1 VRSLS
6 AALAAV
12 SAHHPAKDAIRFGA
26 DRIAYGAFTGRVR
39 AAAARLAGLGV
50 GPGDRVAILSLNR
63 PEYLVALF
71 ACARLGAMLLPLNW
85 RLAPAELAWI
95 AAAAAPRLLLGEA
108 GFAEGLSAMAAA
120 APGAHVLRLEELGV
134 LSADGAPP
142 DIGAP
147 ERDLLLVYT
156 SGTTGRPKGALLTQG
171 ALFANAVMSWHLHAM
186 QPADVVLSALPF
198 FHVGGLNIQTTPALL
213 LGCTVVIHP
222 KFDPAAT
229 LAAIPAEG
237 ATLMVMVPSTVR
249 ALTAAPGFAAAEMRP
264 MRAMV
269 VGSETVNPAV
279 LAPLT
284 ARGLQMLQVYG
295 ATESC
300 PIAVHARYGD
310 PSADLASS
318 GHPGLLCDARVVDEA
333 GREVPH
339 GTPGEIE
346 LRGPNMFRG
355 YWNRPDATAEAIH
368 DGWFRTG
375 DIATRDPSTGAF
387 TVHDR
392 KKNMIISGG
401 ENIYPAEVERV
412 LAEHPDVAEC
422 AVIGRADAVW
432 QEVPVAFVV
441 ARKGCTPDAAAMLAH
456 VAAQLAR
463 FKVPKDLLFVE
474 ALPRTALGKVQH
486 FALKQQK
493 DRA

>member
-1 VRSLS
+1 VRSLA
-6 AALAAV
+6 AALAATA
-12 SAHHPAKDAIRFGA
+12 AHHPEKPAIRFGA
-26 DRIAYGAFTGRVR
+26 EVIAYGALAERVR
-39 AAAARLAGLGV
+39 RAAARLASLGV

-95 AAAAAPRLLLGEA
+95 AGDAQPRALLAEPGFAAGLAAMQAAVPGAQALLLDDPA
-108 GFAEGLSAMAAA
+108 ALSA
-120 APGAHVLRLEELGV
+120 GGDTQ
-134 LSADGAPP
+134 DG
-142 DIGAP
+142 GGP

-213 LGCTVVIHP
+213 LGATVVIHP

-249 ALTAAPGFAAAEMRP
+249 ALAAAPGFAHADLRP

-279 LAPLT
+279 LAPLA
-284 ARGLQMLQVYG
+284 ARGIQMLQVYG

-300 PIAVHARYGD
+300 PIAIYARYGHI
-310 PSADLASS
+310 PADLACS
-318 GHPGLLCDARVVDEA
+318 GHPGLLCEARVVDET

-346 LRGPNMFRG
+346 LRGPNLFRG
-355 YWNRPDATAEAIH
+355 YWNRPDATADALH

-375 DIATRDPSTGAF
+375 DIATRDPASGAF

-401 ENIYPAEVERV
+401 ENIYPAEIERV

-422 AVIGRADAVW
+422 AVIGRPDPVW
-432 QEVPVAFVV
+432 QEVPVAIVV
-441 ARKGCTPDAAAMLAH
+441 PRPGRSPQAEALRSH
-456 VAAQLAR
+456 VAAHLAR
-463 FKVPKDLLFVE
+463 FKVPKEVRFAD

-486 FALKQQK
+486 FALRQQK
-493 DRA
+493 EPA

>member
-1 VRSLS
+1 VRSLA
-6 AALAAV
+6 AALAATA
-12 SAHHPAKDAIRFGA
+12 AHHPQKPALRFGA
-26 DRIAYGAFTGRVR
+26 EVITYGALARRVR
-39 AAAARLAGLGV
+39 AAAARFASLGV

-85 RLAPAELAWI
+85 RLAPAELGWI
-95 AAAAAPRLLLGEA
+95 AGDAEPRLLLAEP
-108 GFAEGLSAMAAA
+108 GFAAGLAAMQAA
-120 APGAHVLRLEELGV
+120 APDARPLLLDDPAALAAEG
-134 LSADGAPP
+134 DAP
-142 DIGAP
+142 DAGAP
-147 ERDLLLVYT
+147 ERDALLVYT
-156 SGTTGRPKGALLTQG
+156 SGTTGRPKGALLTQN

-213 LGCTVVIHP
+213 LGATVVIHP
-222 KFDPAAT
+222 KFDPVAT

-249 ALTAAPGFAAAEMRP
+249 ALTAAPGFATADLRP

-284 ARGLQMLQVYG
+284 ARGIQMLQVYG

-300 PIAVHARYGD
+300 PIAVYGRYGHI
-310 PSADLASS
+310 PADLACS
-318 GHPGLLCDARVVDEA
+318 GHPGLLCEARVVDDA

-339 GTPGEIE
+339 GTAGEIE
-346 LRGPNMFRG
+346 LRGPNIFRG
-355 YWNRPDATAEAIH
+355 YWNRPDASAEALH

-375 DIATRDPSTGAF
+375 DIATRDPMSGAF

-401 ENIYPAEVERV
+401 ENIYPAEIERV

-422 AVIGRADAVW
+422 AVIGRPDPVW
-432 QEVPVAFVV
+432 QEVPVAIVV
-441 ARKGCTPDAAAMLAH
+441 PRAGCAPDAATLLAH

-463 FKVPKDLLFVE
+463 FKVPKEVRFVD

-493 DRA
+493 EPA

>member
-1 VRSLS
+1 MRSLA
-6 AALAAV
+6 AALAATA
-12 SAHHPAKDAIRFGA
+12 AHHPAKDALRFGGEVVS
-26 DRIAYGAFTGRVR
+26 YGALAARVG
-39 AAAARLAGLGV
+39 AAAARLASLGV

-95 AAAAAPRLLLGEA
+95 AGDAQPRVLLAEQGFAAGLAAMQTAAPDARALLLDDPTA
-108 GFAEGLSAMAAA
+108 LA
-120 APGAHVLRLEELGV
+120 
-134 LSADGAPP
+134 ADGAAP
-142 DIGAP
+142 DAGGP
-147 ERDLLLVYT
+147 ERDALLVYT
-156 SGTTGRPKGALLTQG
+156 SGTTGRPKGAVLTQG
-171 ALFANAVMSWHLHAM
+171 ALFANAVMAWHLHAM
-186 QPADVVLSALPF
+186 QSSDVVLSALPF

-213 LGCTVVIHP
+213 LGCTVVVQP
-222 KFDPAAT
+222 KFDPVA
-229 LAAIPAEG
+229 LMAAIPAER

-249 ALTAAPGFAAAEMRP
+249 ALTAAPGFADADLRP

-269 VGSETVNPAV
+269 VGSETVNPSV

-284 ARGLQMLQVYG
+284 ARGIQMLQVYG

-300 PIAVHARYGD
+300 PIAVYGRYGHI
-310 PSADLASS
+310 PADLACS
-318 GHPGLLCDARVVDEA
+318 GHPGLLCDARVVDDA

-339 GTPGEIE
+339 GTAGEIE
-346 LRGPNMFRG
+346 LRGPNIFRG
-355 YWNRPDATAEAIH
+355 YWNRPDATADALH

-375 DIATRDPSTGAF
+375 DIATRDPATGAF

-422 AVIGRADAVW
+422 AVIGRPDAVW
-432 QEVPVAFVV
+432 QEVPVAIVV
-441 ARKGCTPDAAAMLAH
+441 ARAGCDADSASILAH

-463 FKVPKDLLFVE
+463 FKVPKDVVFVD

-493 DRA
+493 EPA